1 MLMNR
6 SYNVLLRNE
15 KSNNYNDFFE
25 KQKNNTGAQCKII
38 DSISPAVM
46 KPFNLFPVAREMLAI
61 INTQYILYTYRRK
74 SNIHSPSLTSTNTYN
89 GIIIEIVDKLSHISS
104 KMHSSRFQE
113 PKCINNQ
120 MFVQCTLLIT

>member
-61 INTQYILYTYRRK
+61 INTQYILYTYRCTTIVPLLHQP
-74 SNIHSPSLTSTNTYN
+74 IH
-89 GIIIEIVDKLSHISS
+89 IMVK
-104 KMHSSRFQE
+104 
-113 PKCINNQ
+113 
-120 MFVQCTLLIT
+120 V